1 MGGWGPPPSIR
12 PTRKL
17 FELMETVPV
26 QSQAEQVCR
35 GGSTWGLSEQPV
47 LTVSHQMLGKWH
59 PARWPLLVPFS
70 PPPSSWQPWISLKF
84 TLATAGSSLSPLHD
98 FAVNLLPRL
107 CCEHCVLGAHGPAS
121 PILPSLGSDL
131 YLSSGLQT
139 SSAVSGLV
147 TLRMP
152 FTSTILPHS
161 SQFILHTNLS
171 LGPKGAQGPPRACPL
186 LVQWSLVMRVHAR
199 LTPVTQAVSRSLASP
214 APLLP
219 VPHLWL

>member
-1 MGGWGPPPSIR
+1 M
-12 PTRKL
+12 
-17 FELMETVPV
+17 
-26 QSQAEQVCR
+26 
-35 GGSTWGLSEQPV
+35 
-47 LTVSHQMLGKWH
+47 
-59 PARWPLLVPFS
+59 
-70 PPPSSWQPWISLKF
+70 KF

-131 YLSSGLQT
+131 SLSSGLQT

-219 VPHLWL
+219 VPHLWFETNCSLLPAFH